1 MSNQTVYQ
9 FIAENQ
15 NELLHLWTDTLKE
28 LSEQESYQLTD
39 QVYENISKEYIDIL
53 LSSVKDDSAAES
65 QISELALR
73 AVQIGLSLKF
83 WLRRWLN
90 SGSVSTR
97 R

>member
-15 NELLHLWTDTLKE
+15 NELLQLWTDTLKE

-53 LSSVKDDSAAES
+53 LLSVKDENAAES

-73 AVQIGLSLKF
+73 AVQIGL
-83 WLRRWLN
+83 
-90 SGSVSTR
+90 
-97 R
+97 

>member
-15 NELLHLWTDTLKE
+15 NELLQLWTDTLKE

-53 LSSVKDDSAAES
+53 LLSVKDENAAES
-65 QISELALR
+65 QIR
-73 AVQIGLSLKF
+73 DRK
-83 WLRRWLN
+83 
-90 SGSVSTR
+90 SVV
-97 R
+97 

>member
-15 NELLHLWTDTLKE
+15 NELLQLWTDTLKE

-53 LSSVKDDSAAES
+53 LLSVKDENAAES
-65 QISELALR
+65 QISELALER
-73 AVQIGLSLKF
+73 SKSDCL
-83 WLRRWLN
+83 
-90 SGSVSTR
+90 
-97 R
+97 

>member
-15 NELLHLWTDTLKE
+15 NELLQLWTDTLKE

-53 LSSVKDDSAAES
+53 LLSVKDENAAES
-65 QISELALR
+65 QDR
-73 AVQIGLSLKF
+73 K
-83 WLRRWLN
+83 
-90 SGSVSTR
+90 SVV
-97 R
+97 